1 MAMPVVIIPAEY
13 LGKTGYELP
22 TELDADK
29 ALLARIESIR
39 LQAGKAMGLGDV
51 SNMVIPKPVLIS
63 PAQKGGAINV
73 RYFMPHSCH
82 RALAITVLL
91 LFPVV
96 VHWKAPSPDKSS
108 LL

>member
-1 MAMPVVIIPAEY
+1 MNYRRNWMP
-13 LGKTGYELP
+13 T
-22 TELDADK
+22 K

-82 RALAITVLL
+82 RALGDKPVLL